1 MPRGRRPL
9 PHLGPRESSIMR
21 VLWGAP
27 GAYLSVRD
35 VAEALDA
42 DIAYTTVMTLL
53 SRLFDKGLVGR
64 RRQGRGYAYR
74 PKVSQSQYQ
83 ARMMSTALRR
93 DVDVPEVLFHFI
105 GDLTPKEQAT
115 LLGLLKGES

>member
-9 PHLGPRESSIMR
+9 PNVGPRESSIMR
-21 VLWGAP
+21 VLWAHP
-27 GAYLSVRD
+27 EDYLSVRD
-35 VAEALDA
+35 VSEALDA

-53 SRLFDKGLVGR
+53 SRLYDKGLVGR

-74 PKVSQSQYQ
+74 PRVSQSQYQ
-83 ARMMSTALRR
+83 ARVMSTALRR
-93 DVDVPEVLFHFI
+93 DVDVPEVLFHFV

-115 LLGLLKGES
+115 LRGLLKDGA